1 MDSAPNLSSHSQDH
15 TSTPHCRV
23 KGFLVYTRRKRS
35 LHSTNDAVKRLKT
48 EEIKTEES
56 HHEDSVFKLPKM
68 ESREDPNSA
77 EELTET
83 ELNTPQKKIVVV
95 SKKPVTVKEL
105 FETGLLEGV
114 PVVYVG
120 CKKVHFC
127 TALHFLLFYLY
138 SLLTI

>member
-1 MDSAPNLSSHSQDH
+1 
-15 TSTPHCRV
+15 
-23 KGFLVYTRRKRS
+23 
-35 LHSTNDAVKRLKT
+35 
-48 EEIKTEES
+48 
-56 HHEDSVFKLPKM
+56 M